1 MSTIALQEEQK
12 RKKKE
17 DGDEK
22 GAKFVG
28 RVKGKKPKKTNSL
41 TFFSGLDVTEANI
54 RVWLY
59 EKWVGYTL
67 FKSFKL
73 NQAVE

>member
-1 MSTIALQEEQK
+1 MYYTKNVQMNYHLSIIALQEEQK

-28 RVKGKKPKKTNSL
+28 RVKGKNAKEDKKFNIFLRPRCHRSEHQ
-41 TFFSGLDVTEANI
+41 GLA
-54 RVWLY
+54 L
-59 EKWVGYTL
+59 
-67 FKSFKL
+67 
-73 NQAVE
+73 

>member
-1 MSTIALQEEQK
+1 MNYHLSIIALQEEQK

-28 RVKGKKPKKTNSL
+28 RVKGKNAKEDKKFNKKARMVDL
-41 TFFSGLDVTEANI
+41 PEDF
-54 RVWLY
+54 
-59 EKWVGYTL
+59 
-67 FKSFKL
+67 
-73 NQAVE
+73 VE